1 LQDATAPGW
10 SPDGK
15 QVVFTYWDATGA
27 PRFRVVRTSSRPGG
41 GVRTIHA
48 GKGEPFGSSAWLA
61 GGRIIFQV
69 NTTLYSVAV
78 HGGKPKPIAFP
89 SCGSPNYLQCGPE
102 AFILSPTREYAAV
115 TTDDGEGNPPPPEL
129 IALLKLKPG
138 HVPVEL
144 QTPINAEEQGG
155 GYSDV
160 ILSFSPHGRQ
170 LVFRRDA
177 ADCPLPPIP
186 PCSTPPG
193 TGLMAFRL
201 GGGAPVPLAQSGLP
215 GASLVPSDAQRV
227 QWSPDGRWVAFVEHQ
242 SLEAVPTTGASAPR
256 VLATNFDS
264 FAVPVNDFSWSPTSK
279 LIAYDCCFNQATRQF
294 MTVRADGTHLTDLL
308 KGRPLTE
315 ISETGGWAPSAGGP
329 QWSPDGSR
337 LLFLAQ
343 TLGHRSLHVWTIR
356 PNGHDL
362 TRLG

>member
-1 LQDATAPGW
+1 
-10 SPDGK
+10 
-15 QVVFTYWDATGA
+15 V
-27 PRFRVVRTSSRPGG
+27 
-41 GVRTIHA
+41 
-48 GKGEPFGSSAWLA
+48 A

-294 MTVRADGTHLTDLL
+294 MRSARREDGRQARADLNGLPTVRASSSWRKHSVTEASTS
-308 KGRPLTE
+308 GRSGQTATTSLDSANTAQGALSPGPVFRSDPRQAAVSTRKPG
-315 ISETGGWAPSAGGP
+315 SPGRSAG
-329 QWSPDGSR
+329 
-337 LLFLAQ
+337 LFVVPSGQ
-343 TLGHRSLHVWTIR
+343 RGR
-356 PNGHDL
+356 
-362 TRLG
+362 